1 MHGFKGL
8 LWYSFNLDPYFPCF
22 FVSKWMYTA
31 TCTEAYSREVAI
43 PVEIGPVLSKTNA
56 AVKRAAM

>member
-1 MHGFKGL
+1 MVLKG
-8 LWYSFNLDPYFPCF
+8 YFGILSTWTPIFHVF